1 MEQHFKKAR
10 KITVGMM
17 ISLVTMGLAVL
28 LISGARGYG
37 GSSEAKMNFF
47 RLILFV
53 FAFAQITMAGAIYAG
68 ATRLKTSVNAGKK
81 LVSQIIACAL
91 CESVGIFGFAL
102 AIMTKAFTDYAI
114 FAVIAFAALL
124 FYFPKEKD
132 WKD

>member
-1 MEQHFKKAR
+1 MEENFNKAR
-10 KITVGMM
+10 KITIGMM
-17 ISLVTMGLAVL
+17 ISLVTMGLVVL
-28 LISGARGYG
+28 LLSGARGYG

-53 FAFAQITMAGAIYAG
+53 FAFAQIAMAGAIYAG

-91 CESVGIFGFAL
+91 CESVGVFGFAL
-102 AIMTKAFTDYAI
+102 AIMTKAFTDYAM
-114 FAVIAFAALL
+114 FAVIALAALL

>member
-1 MEQHFKKAR
+1 MEENFKKAR
-10 KITVGMM
+10 KITFGMM

-53 FAFAQITMAGAIYAG
+53 FAFAQIAMAGAIYAG
-68 ATRLKTSVNAGKK
+68 AKRLKTNVNAGKK
-81 LVSQIIACAL
+81 LVAQIIACAL
-91 CESVGIFGFAL
+91 CESVGVFGFAL
-102 AIMTKAFTDYAI
+102 AIMTKTFTDYAM
-114 FAVIAFAALL
+114 FALIAFAALL

>member
-1 MEQHFKKAR
+1 MAFVDSSRHGSFERGAKGSVS
-10 KITVGMM
+10 IVG
-17 ISLVTMGLAVL
+17 LGNWVG
-28 LISGARGYG
+28 
-37 GSSEAKMNFF
+37 F
-47 RLILFV
+47 
-53 FAFAQITMAGAIYAG
+53 FAFAQIAMAGAIYAG

-91 CESVGIFGFAL
+91 CESVGVFGFAL
-102 AIMTKAFTDYAI
+102 AIMTKAFTDYAM